1 MQVLEEGKQCG
12 SIMLRNFPE
21 TGRDK
26 KQEKREVLLTVILA
40 SNLSEEEQERRQEA
54 EIVLTKTG
62 KGKKNLIDFKISMPL
77 ADALLRQLW
86 SRLEKACNKE
96 NVKRYQIEAI
106 TPNTPVKE
114 KPQTEFR
121 KARKKVREI
130 MKEKEQRHSQEKKD
144 EEKQRGAEVEA
155 NLELPSMTLP
165 EKVQH
170 KGSVEHV
177 SLPGSEPAA
186 VLARLQESR
195 ETRTSR
201 STTPG
206 VQQEGGA
213 GPGGLPAS
221 RAAVVMAS
229 QKESRETET
238 SGVLQQAERG
248 GRDTAAAE
256 VLVQEVQELVIDK
269 KKWSFH
275 RRKLVTP

>member
-1 MQVLEEGKQCG
+1 
-12 SIMLRNFPE
+12 
-21 TGRDK
+21 
-26 KQEKREVLLTVILA
+26 
-40 SNLSEEEQERRQEA
+40 
-54 EIVLTKTG
+54 
-62 KGKKNLIDFKISMPL
+62 
-77 ADALLRQLW
+77 
-86 SRLEKACNKE
+86 
-96 NVKRYQIEAI
+96 
-106 TPNTPVKE
+106 
-114 KPQTEFR
+114 
-121 KARKKVREI
+121 

-144 EEKQRGAEVEA
+144 EEKQRGAEIEA

-170 KGSVEHV
+170 KGSGEHG

-248 GRDTAAAE
+248 GRDTASAE
-256 VLVQEVQELVIDK
+256 VLVQEVQELVIEKEMELPQEKTSDPLKTVIETRK
-269 KKWSFH
+269 KAS
-275 RRKLVTP
+275 REDENSSSDESIEEEDGRDLLLTRVLESL